1 MLFYV
6 WSNLELT
13 RGILVI
19 LAERGTSGA
28 LMPDGLHHA
37 ILYVLSARWRENN
50 ILEFFGVWHANQ
62 LQTKYSINTNKCGD
76 LEIPYPFGVN
86 EGCSL
91 DETFLI
97 TCNNNKVEKSNKV
110 TVKSISIE
118 DHEMRVSQ
126 LVA

>member
-1 MLFYV
+1 MIRNKVVDMGLPGMLV
-6 WSNLELT
+6 L
-13 RGILVI
+13 IP
-19 LAERGTSGA
+19 
-28 LMPDGLHHA
+28 LMIRLITTVP
-37 ILYVLSARWRENN
+37 V
-50 ILEFFGVWHANQ
+50 V
-62 LQTKYSINTNKCGD
+62 TKASIAKLGCPNKCGN
-76 LEIPYPFGVN
+76 LEISYSFGLN
-86 EGCSL
+86 EGCYL